1 MPITTISILGR
12 VRPRLRGFAGS
23 LWPHIGAIRW
33 LHIFALSFAILTAA
47 TAFAQTNLTGTWV
60 ATDGGIYYF
69 RQVGNQVWWAG
80 FSTEYT
86 SGIGDLHKGLLFTD
100 LFQGTLSGNTL
111 TGNFID
117 VPKGQMLTYGP
128 LTLTINGNEI
138 ESSVAPSAYRAVSWE
153 RVNWNIPQL
162 DVFTLFGLV
171 KKNQNAFDDH
181 SLLDNLKPV
190 KSKAVSM
197 FGRIYTPST
206 DVYPVKLA
214 YPITDQ
220 YQRTYNDFICLDN
233 NDSPPDGDL
242 TFDMHVDRAALD
254 QQIGFWNSGWE
265 TSHNITATEF
275 QNKLNDTNTIKG
287 EIIMYGGTTEC
298 EGSAAPLTPYLA
310 PGWQQTGSLSTLL
323 NGVPIDGQ
331 VLYQGPPEKED
342 PLSNQLMSILGVPLG
357 AGSYVRL
364 TGILAVDCGH
374 GWMHDCHENQPQ
386 YQNQE
391 VHPVYSIDVI
401 QDFSAPRPY
410 ANLTGAWAANDG
422 GTYYVRQIGNTVWWL
437 GLSADEGQTFANVF
451 QGTLQN
457 NTCHLIKDNEHAQR
471 TNPSAQQESG
481 QIPVAGQI
489 CSIVSGNWADI
500 PLGQTSN
507 SGTLS
512 LSGNNGQFAIL
523 FDRLSETGG
532 FGGANWQKLY
542 DAGNRQIVI
551 ALDRAEVGA
560 PFWPN
565 TSQSLEIQ
573 AGSTRVSVKPSNAR
587 RVKLPDGKEGMQA
600 DISSRITIDAPEI
613 GTLRMSAQFAGY
625 RASWN
630 LSESDYTSGA
640 RLQTMTP
647 PRALHLNV
655 AQTEEEQAGMKK
667 QYGEAAKKPLPP
679 EGAMSSLPIITL
691 YYHIEPADPSRHDR
705 LPKSTAGK

>member
-1 MPITTISILGR
+1 MPITTIPILR
-12 VRPRLRGFAGS
+12 HVQRRLRGFASS
-23 LWPHIGAIRW
+23 LSPHIGAIRR
-33 LHIFALSFAILTAA
+33 LHIFALTFAISTAA
-47 TAFAQTNLTGTWV
+47 TAFAQTNLTGTWA

-80 FSTEYT
+80 FSSEYT

-138 ESSVAPSAYRAVSWE
+138 ESWVAPGAYRAVSWE

-162 DVFTLFGLV
+162 DVFTLFDLV
-171 KKNQNAFDDH
+171 KKNQNEFRDH

-197 FGRIYTPST
+197 FGTIYTPSNDPYT
-206 DVYPVKLA
+206 VKLA
-214 YPITDQ
+214 YPISNYRSYD
-220 YQRTYNDFICLDN
+220 NFICLDH

-242 TFDMHVDRAALD
+242 TFDMHVDRANLD
-254 QQIGFWNSGWE
+254 QQIGFWSDDWE

-275 QNKLNDTNTIKG
+275 QNKLNDTNMIHG

-298 EGSAAPLTPYLA
+298 EGEGAPLTPYIA
-310 PGWQQTGSLSTLL
+310 PGWQQTGTLSTLL

-331 VLYQGPPEKED
+331 VRYQGPLDKD
-342 PLSNQLMSILGVPLG
+342 GLSNQLLSILGVPLG

-364 TGILAVDCGH
+364 TGILVLDCGH
-374 GWMHDCHENQPQ
+374 GWWHNCHESQPQ

-391 VHPVYSIDVI
+391 IHPIYSIDVI
-401 QDFSAPRPY
+401 QDFTAPRPY

-451 QGTLQN
+451 QGTLQSSP
-457 NTCHLIKDNEHAQR
+457 CHLIQNNEHALR
-471 TNPSAQQESG
+471 KSPSAQGGTQPV
-481 QIPVAGQI
+481 PVAGQN
-489 CSIVSGNWADI
+489 CSMITGNWADI

-507 SGTLS
+507 AGTLFVDA
-512 LSGNNGQFAIL
+512 NNGQFSTL
-523 FDRLSETGG
+523 FDQLSETGG

-551 ALDRAEVGA
+551 ALDQAEVEA
-560 PFWPN
+560 PFWPK
-565 TSQSLEIQ
+565 TSQSLDIQ
-573 AGSTRVSVKPSNAR
+573 VGPTRLSVKPSNAR
-587 RVKLPDGKEGMQA
+587 RVKLPDGKEVMQA

-613 GTLRMSAQFAGY
+613 GTLRMSAQFVGY

-647 PRALHLNV
+647 PRALHLDA

-667 QYGEAAKKPLPP
+667 QEGEAAKKALPS
-679 EGAMSSLPIITL
+679 EGAMSSPPIITL
-691 YYHIEPADPSRHDR
+691 HYHIEPADPSRHDR
-705 LPKSTAGK
+705 LPKSTASK